1 MGGKAIKKCLLLFLL
16 KKKDVLLTDS
26 HISLHGQVQQINQNI

>member
-1 MGGKAIKKCLLLFLL
+1 MSTSLFVKKKRK

-26 HISLHGQVQQINQNI
+26 HISLHGQVQQINPNI